1 MVCRYKCPHLHQAA
15 PVITI
20 SYAKAMVCR
29 CPHLHQTEPA
39 KTISYAKEDLCI
51 PLPAYHYFTYHYYF
65 LNPYKPLNTN
75 YVFIQKNKN
84 YTLKI
89 DNRLTN

>member
-1 MVCRYKCPHLHQAA
+1 MMCRYKYPYLHQAV
-15 PVITI
+15 P
-20 SYAKAMVCR
+20 
-29 CPHLHQTEPA
+29 
-39 KTISYAKEDLCI
+39 SYAKEDLCI